1 MILADNAP
9 DRMPFVTSQPPES
22 RALLQWNLMDVR
34 SELRFL
40 FQYFEQTKCHFHFT
54 LSQIINNKGE
64 ELIYVKLYPAFRYPF
79 KMRTS
84 SHKIIQP

>member
-40 FQYFEQTKCHFHFT
+40 FQYFEQTKCHFRFT

-64 ELIYVKLYPAFRYPF
+64 ELIYVKL
-79 KMRTS
+79 
-84 SHKIIQP
+84 